1 MRQKKLNFF
10 IRQWERGW
18 IFIFMLQS
26 RGRQHNVQ
34 CREASK
40 LRPSKQD
47 DVYKQQWLQN
57 WKRRRENHCTNNGW
71 KIFMKISFLYCWR
84 IQKNNVYN
92 FHNCQFISKLRSL
105 LQKFDSNFF
114 SSFHCFVNIFTI
126 SLRSSAWS
134 TIQIKNANFALCIL
148 LKKHFEIPFFSHAH
162 PWRRL
167 SVKAHSGGGSK
178 DTQMENWKVF
188 FAHATLLILC
198 KPH

>member
-26 RGRQHNVQ
+26 RGRQHNTQ

-47 DVYKQQWLQN
+47 DIYKQQWLQN
-57 WKRRRENHCTNNGW
+57 WKRRWENHCTNNGW
-71 KIFMKISFLYCWR
+71 NFFMKISFLYCWR

-114 SSFHCFVNIFTI
+114 FHHFTVSWIFSRYLFVLQPDQRFK
-126 SLRSSAWS
+126 L
-134 TIQIKNANFALCIL
+134 KMLIL
-148 LKKHFEIPFFSHAH
+148 LC
-162 PWRRL
+162 
-167 SVKAHSGGGSK
+167 
-178 DTQMENWKVF
+178 VF
-188 FAHATLLILC
+188 Y
-198 KPH
+198 